1 MAMVGIIFMSFIND
15 CVLYLVSCSFWIL
28 KTKIPWMYIRG
39 QDKLDEKSATKI
51 HMYQEK
57 ICILEMK
64 SFGYIHS
71 RALGTCKT
79 YIYLHTNRDSIFAES
94 DPQRGKIVSWGT
106 FWFPWTNVFMWF
118 FFYYFHT
125 VYKRSSKNKS
135 CENTAAGKLKKKHI
149 HKDVTPVCLRSQ
161 IRHSG
166 VCVFIIIWRVVFERW
181 APPPSSSYLMICVSS
196 VARNNQLSDCF
207 IRTKQ

>member
-51 HMYQEK
+51 HMYVHTK
-57 ICILEMK
+57 KRYVFLK
-64 SFGYIHS
+64 WKVL
-71 RALGTCKT
+71 AT
-79 YIYLHTNRDSIFAES
+79 YIVGHWAHVRPTFISTQTETVSLLSLIHNGVKYFLEEHS
-94 DPQRGKIVSWGT
+94 DFHGPMFT
-106 FWFPWTNVFMWF
+106 CD

-135 CENTAAGKLKKKHI
+135 CENTAAGK
-149 HKDVTPVCLRSQ
+149 
-161 IRHSG
+161 
-166 VCVFIIIWRVVFERW
+166 
-181 APPPSSSYLMICVSS
+181 
-196 VARNNQLSDCF
+196 
-207 IRTKQ
+207 